1 MTTPDNVLDECIY
14 TIKLATDEKD
24 KEMQLLLANFLSLGQ
39 VESKL
44 EGKDSELYRML

>member
-1 MTTPDNVLDECIY
+1 MLDECIQ

-24 KEMQLLLANFLSLGQ
+24 KEMLLLLANFLSLGQ

-44 EGKDSELYRML
+44 EGNDGELYRML